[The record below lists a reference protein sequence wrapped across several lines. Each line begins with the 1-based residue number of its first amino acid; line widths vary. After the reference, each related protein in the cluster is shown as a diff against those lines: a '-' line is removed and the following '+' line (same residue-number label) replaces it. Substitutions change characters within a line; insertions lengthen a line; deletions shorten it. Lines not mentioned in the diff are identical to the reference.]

1 MKISGAALKSLILKR
16 AEEIEVGGAT
26 DLERR
31 TAIERMRH
39 SMPIPTLAGISVIDE
54 IEVSPAV
61 QLAQDELW
69 KAEQEHFRISVS
81 EALAGQARW
90 MRTIAD
96 LINSHDILDLSFDD
110 LIRLNL
116 WPSGKLGESTT
127 FGTRAIL

>member
-1 MKISGAALKSLILKR
+1 MKISGAALKKLIHDR
-16 AEEIEVGGAT
+16 ANEIEVGGAT

-31 TAIERMRH
+31 QAITRLQRALPPPMYGLQLGE
-39 SMPIPTLAGISVIDE
+39 E
-54 IEVSPAV
+54 IEPAP
-61 QLAQDELW
+61 AAKATADELW

-81 EALAGQARW
+81 EALSGQARW

-96 LINSHDILDLSFDD
+96 LMNPHDIIEVSFDD

-116 WPSGKLGESTT
+116 WPSGKLGEATT